1 MKHYW
6 RPSDFSCSGSNVYR
20 ERDELRE
27 LCNDLTDYCG
37 ELLTEIEE
45 VQR

>member
-1 MKHYW
+1 VKYYPRLW
-6 RPSDFSCSGSNVYR
+6 DYERSSNIYT

-27 LCNDLTDYCG
+27 LADDLTDYCG

-45 VQR
+45 VRR